1 MQNTY
6 SGREGGSAVP
16 EKTPAAEKVAVIVPA
31 YNVEAYVFRAIESV
45 LGQTHRAL
53 ELILVD
59 DGSTDGTW
67 DVIRRYAETDPRI
80 KAVHQENRGVS
91 HARNTGLDAMEAELF
106 LFLDADDW
114 LEEDAVAYL
123 LSLRAQYPD
132 ALVSACGYDVWPT
145 ADGGFEK
152 LPMEAPGKLAVMDA
166 HEALL
171 QIGKRRFYLRAAY
184 YKLYDARL
192 LGGLRFRE
200 DIHHGEDGLFVYEAL
215 LRSPAFVFST
225 EPKWDILER
234 TGSATHSPFNAKWM
248 TAITAAEAML
258 ARAPDEAVADVLAM
272 DVIRRAKLVE
282 KHALLSGGEAAD
294 IRAVREVFWK
304 YRAAFHSRKR
314 SARARLGYLLYAW
327 LPAPL
332 LRPLLRL
339 QDAAL
344 ARQTARLKKRGAGRV
359 S

>member
-1 MQNTY
+1 M
-6 SGREGGSAVP
+6 EG
-16 EKTPAAEKVAVIVPA
+16 
-31 YNVEAYVFRAIESV
+31 YVFRAIESV
-45 LGQTHRAL
+45 LGQTHRAI

-67 DVIRRYAETDPRI
+67 DVIRRYAEADPRI

-123 LSLRAQYPD
+123 LSLRAQYPE
-132 ALVSACGYDVWPT
+132 ALVSASFCDVWPT

-152 LPMEAPGKLAVMDA
+152 RPFDKTRGVEAVDA
-166 HEALL
+166 RGAML
-171 QIGKRRFYLRAAY
+171 QIGTRHNTLPSAC
-184 YKLYDARL
+184 YKLFDARL
-192 LGGLRFRE
+192 LDGLRFRE
-200 DIHHGEDGLFVYEAL
+200 DIYHGEDGLFVYEAL
-215 LRSPAFVFST
+215 LRSSAYVVST

-234 TGSATHSPFNAKWM
+234 PGSASHTPYSSKWL

-258 ARAPDEAVADVLAM
+258 AQAPDGEIADALMLNVL
-272 DVIRRAKLVE
+272 RRAKMVE
-282 KHALLSGGEAAD
+282 KHALLSGGDAVD
-294 IRAVREVFWK
+294 IRAVRDVLRK
-304 YRAAFHSRKR
+304 YSGAFKKKKR
-314 SARARLGYLLYAW
+314 SLWARLGFFLYRD

-344 ARQTARLKKRGAGRV
+344 ARQTARLYKRGAGRV